1 MSYKMQA
8 DVNYELCFG
17 CEFDADG
24 TRIQATDSDGAEAGK
39 VVAGSTCGGYPNGW
53 CVARQ
58 LDYSSLDTILHL
70 HPWVLFLIKKQQP
83 LWYWSLV
90 LHWLD
95 AIFN

>member
-24 TRIQATDSDGAEAGK
+24 TRIQATNSDGAEAGK

-58 LDYSSLDTILHL
+58 LDYFITRYDSPFTS
-70 HPWVLFLIKKQQP
+70 V
-83 LWYWSLV
+83 
-90 LHWLD
+90 D